1 MSDTVLSV
9 KNLSISFKNNSDSKT
24 VLINSNFKIKRGT
37 TLSLVGESGSGKSI
51 TSLALVSL
59 LPLNASIVGSI
70 NFNGEELIGLSEIE
84 LQKIRGNKISF
95 IFQEPMTSLN
105 PLHTIEKQIGES
117 LSFHQNLSG
126 VEKTQKVVEL
136 LEKVKIPNAHTRLK
150 DYPHQLSGGQK
161 QRVMI
166 AIALANK
173 PDLLIADEPTTSL
186 DVTIEKEIIDL
197 LMEIKS
203 TEKMSIIFITHNLR
217 IVKQISDTVCVMQN
231 GKIIEQGSTQEI
243 FESPKSN
250 YTKKLLNSSPKG
262 FKKNNSERISQILNV
277 RNLKVW
283 FPIKRGF
290 LRRTK
295 GFIKAVDQISFDLM
309 EEETLGIV
317 GESGSGKTS
326 LALAILKLINSEG
339 SITFQNQNLQ
349 NFKSRNLLTFRKNAQ
364 IIFQDPYGSLSP
376 KMNIE
381 AIVGEGLDVHEK
393 ISKSK
398 RTEMILQILN
408 EVGLDE
414 DMITRYPHEF
424 SGGQRQRIAIA
435 RALILK
441 PKLLILDEPTSALD
455 VSVQLQVINL
465 LKTIQKKY
473 SLSYIFISHDI
484 ALIKSVSD
492 KIIIMKDG
500 IIVESGE
507 TKSLFS
513 KPKENYTKNLIFS
526 SNLNKN

>member
-1 MSDTVLSV
+1 
-9 KNLSISFKNNSDSKT
+9 
-24 VLINSNFKIKRGT
+24 
-37 TLSLVGESGSGKSI
+37 
-51 TSLALVSL
+51 
-59 LPLNASIVGSI
+59 
-70 NFNGEELIGLSEIE
+70 
-84 LQKIRGNKISF
+84 
-95 IFQEPMTSLN
+95 MTSLN

-126 VEKTQKVVEL
+126 IEKTQKVIEL

-217 IVKQISDTVCVMQN
+217 IVKQISDYVCVMQN

-262 FKKNNSERISQILNV
+262 FRKNNSERISKILNV
-277 RNLKVW
+277 ENLKVW

-349 NFKSRNLLTFRKNAQ
+349 NLKSRNLLTFRKNAQ

-393 ISKSK
+393 ISKPK
-398 RTEMILQILN
+398 RKEMILQILN

-455 VSVQLQVINL
+455 VSVQSQVINL
-465 LKTIQKKY
+465 LKTIQNKY

-513 KPKENYTKNLIFS
+513 KPNENYTKELIVS
-526 SNLNKN
+526 SNLK

>member
-126 VEKTQKVVEL
+126 IEKTQKVIEL

-217 IVKQISDTVCVMQN
+217 IVKQISDYVCVMQN

-262 FKKNNSERISQILNV
+262 FKKNNSKRNSKILNV
-277 RNLKVW
+277 KNLKVW

-349 NFKSRNLLTFRKNAQ
+349 NLKSRNLLTFRKNAQ

-408 EVGLDE
+408 EVGLDG

-455 VSVQLQVINL
+455 VSVQSQVINL
-465 LKTIQKKY
+465 LKTIQNKY

-513 KPKENYTKNLIFS
+513 KPNENYTKELIVS
-526 SNLNKN
+526 SNLK

>member
-262 FKKNNSERISQILNV
+262 FKKNNSKKISQILNV

-349 NFKSRNLLTFRKNAQ
+349 NIKSKNLLTFRKNAQ

-398 RTEMILQILN
+398 RIEMILQILN

-526 SNLNKN
+526 SNLK

>member
-1 MSDTVLSV
+1 M
-9 KNLSISFKNNSDSKT
+9 
-24 VLINSNFKIKRGT
+24 
-37 TLSLVGESGSGKSI
+37 
-51 TSLALVSL
+51 
-59 LPLNASIVGSI
+59 
-70 NFNGEELIGLSEIE
+70 
-84 LQKIRGNKISF
+84 
-95 IFQEPMTSLN
+95 
-105 PLHTIEKQIGES
+105 
-117 LSFHQNLSG
+117 
-126 VEKTQKVVEL
+126 
-136 LEKVKIPNAHTRLK
+136 EKVKIPNAHTRLK

-166 AIALANK
+166 AMALANK

-197 LMEIKS
+197 LMDIKS
-203 TEKMSIIFITHNLR
+203 SEKMSIIFITHNLR
-217 IVKQISDTVCVMQN
+217 IVKQISDYVCVMQN

-277 RNLKVW
+277 ENLKVW

-349 NFKSRNLLTFRKNAQ
+349 NLKSRNLLTFRKNAQ

-455 VSVQLQVINL
+455 VSVQSQVINL
-465 LKTIQKKY
+465 LKTIQNKY

-507 TKSLFS
+507 TKSIFS
-513 KPKENYTKNLIFS
+513 KPNENYTKELIIS
-526 SNLNKN
+526 SNLK